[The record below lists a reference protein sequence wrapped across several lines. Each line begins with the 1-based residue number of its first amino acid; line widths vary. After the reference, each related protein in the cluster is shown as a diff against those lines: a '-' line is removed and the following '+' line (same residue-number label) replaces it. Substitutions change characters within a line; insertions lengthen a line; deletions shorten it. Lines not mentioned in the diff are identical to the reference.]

1 MTQHTQH
8 HEDVAVVTIHF
19 HEDELLV
26 LARLLSPAL
35 DLLPR
40 PNLHEVRLANL
51 HEVRLANAAIRRVIS
66 TADDVMHA
74 HQANR
79 RKAKA

>member
-1 MTQHTQH
+1 MTQDTQH

-19 HEDELLV
+19 HEDELLE

-40 PNLHEVRLANL
+40 PNL